1 MENFYMETVT
11 YERLVQLLSP
21 LRLILW
27 NNRWRPIEKGK
38 VAIEADLAF
47 KSLHNNNPALVKGT
61 LSESITG
68 TGETLD
74 ELANDIFQKMLTG
87 KVLLGSY
94 HVFTEIIEWDKEN
107 ECFHKRL
114 LTREELTELNCAI

>member
-1 MENFYMETVT
+1 MKNFYMETVT
-11 YERLVQLLSP
+11 YKRLVQLLSP

-27 NNRWRPIEKGK
+27 NNRWRPIEEEK
-38 VAIEADLAF
+38 VLIEADLAF
-47 KSLHNNNPALVKGT
+47 KSLRNNSPTLVKGA
-61 LSESITG
+61 LHGSITG

-94 HVFTEIIEWDKEN
+94 HAFTEIIEWDKEN
-107 ECFHKRL
+107 GRFDQRL
-114 LTREELTELNCAI
+114 LTREELVELNCAI